1 MSDEQPFIQIPAPSE
16 EDFRLYEEW
25 LKRNKKDEDQPDEE
39 EKVIII
45 EL

>member
-1 MSDEQPFIQIPAPSE
+1 MSEDRPFIQIPAPSE

-25 LKRNKKDEDQPDEE
+25 LERNKKNEDQADKE